1 MVLYSVALSVILP
14 FLAIYFA
21 CLSLWKLL
29 SKNFKNQYFE
39 LSFKKTR
46 NPHLSAKNTIPAL
59 LPSLGFIFSRVKM
72 GAGSHFNYKMIEK
85 FLCDLYYICDE

>member
-1 MVLYSVALSVILP
+1 MMVLYSVALSVILP

-29 SKNFKNQYFE
+29 SKNFILFYFIFFFLSKNFKNQYFE
-39 LSFKKTR
+39 LSFEKTR

-72 GAGSHFNYKMIEK
+72 GAGNHSIK
-85 FLCDLYYICDE
+85 